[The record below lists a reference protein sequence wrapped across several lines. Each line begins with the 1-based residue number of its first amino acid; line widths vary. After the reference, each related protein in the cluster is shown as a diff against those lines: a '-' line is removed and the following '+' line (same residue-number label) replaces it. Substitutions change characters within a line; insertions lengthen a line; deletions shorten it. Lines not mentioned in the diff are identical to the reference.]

1 MDEQKKFLETAETE
15 YGWYYPMLKVMLL
28 TGMRISEVGGL
39 CWSDIDYDNDVIHIR
54 RALFSQY
61 EYGKKKLHFTTT
73 KTINSVRDIPMM
85 EDCKKMLKL
94 QKKNQNKI
102 KKELGKRYRSENEEG
117 LSDLV
122 FTSSMGS
129 VATRYNVAPIIN
141 KIVKSINLRENYE
154 SVKENRKPIYME
166 QVSPHALRSLPV
178 SLVRRKCN
186 TIIRADMSF
195 HSKKCIRRKKEMCK
209 VIAIANQKGGVGK
222 TTTTVNLGIGL
233 ARKGKR
239 VVLIDADPQGSMTVS
254 LGIDEPDKIEY
265 SLANVLMDVVNEEEI
280 DYAKIILKHEENI
293 DFIPANIELAG
304 LEVSMVN
311 VMSRELVMK
320 RFISNIKENYDYILI
335 DCMPSLGMITI
346 NALVCANSVLIP
358 VQASYLPVKG
368 LQQLIKTISRVRRQ
382 INPELKIEGM
392 VMTMV
397 DMRSNYT
404 KDILEALESTYRE
417 TIGIFDSRIPMSV
430 RAAETSAEGKSIYIH
445 DPKGKVA
452 RSYEELTEEVL
463 VHE

>member
-85 EDCKKMLKL
+85 ADCKKMLRL

-129 VATRYNVAPIIN
+129 AATRYNVAPIIN
-141 KIVKSINLRENYE
+141 KIVKSINLREDYE

-239 VVLIDADPQGSMTVS
+239 VLLIDADPQGSMTVS

-404 KDILEALESTYRE
+404 KDILEALESTYGE

>member
-1 MDEQKKFLETAETE
+1 MTDKIRTLQEQLGKIIK
-15 YGWYYPMLKVMLL
+15 
-28 TGMRISEVGGL
+28 
-39 CWSDIDYDNDVIHIR
+39 
-54 RALFSQY
+54 
-61 EYGKKKLHFTTT
+61 GKKEVTDKIIMAILARGH
-73 KTINSVRDIPMM
+73 VLL
-85 EDCKKMLKL
+85 ED
-94 QKKNQNKI
+94 
-102 KKELGKRYRSENEEG
+102 
-117 LSDLV
+117 V
-122 FTSSMGS
+122 
-129 VATRYNVAPIIN
+129 P
-141 KIVKSINLRENYE
+141 
-154 SVKENRKPIYME
+154 
-166 QVSPHALRSLPV
+166 
-178 SLVRRKCN
+178 
-186 TIIRADMSF
+186 
-195 HSKKCIRRKKEMCK
+195 
-209 VIAIANQKGGVGK
+209 GVGK

-239 VVLIDADPQGSMTVS
+239 VLLIDADPQGSMTVS

-265 SLANVLMDVVNEEEI
+265 SLANVLMDVVNEEKI
-280 DYAKIILKHEENI
+280 DYKKIILKHEENI

-320 RFISNIKENYDYILI
+320 RFISNIRENYDYILI

-404 KDILEALESTYRE
+404 KDILEALESTYGE

>member
-1 MDEQKKFLETAETE
+1 
-15 YGWYYPMLKVMLL
+15 
-28 TGMRISEVGGL
+28 
-39 CWSDIDYDNDVIHIR
+39 
-54 RALFSQY
+54 
-61 EYGKKKLHFTTT
+61 
-73 KTINSVRDIPMM
+73 
-85 EDCKKMLKL
+85 
-94 QKKNQNKI
+94 
-102 KKELGKRYRSENEEG
+102 
-117 LSDLV
+117 
-122 FTSSMGS
+122 
-129 VATRYNVAPIIN
+129 
-141 KIVKSINLRENYE
+141 
-154 SVKENRKPIYME
+154 
-166 QVSPHALRSLPV
+166 
-178 SLVRRKCN
+178 
-186 TIIRADMSF
+186 
-195 HSKKCIRRKKEMCK
+195 MCK

-239 VVLIDADPQGSMTVS
+239 VLLIDADPQGSMTVS

-320 RFISNIKENYDYILI
+320 RFISNIRENYDYILI

-382 INPELKIEGM
+382 INPEIKIEGM

-404 KDILEALESTYRE
+404 KDILEALESTYGE

-452 RSYEELTEEVL
+452 RSYEELTEEVCRHL
-463 VHE
+463 NRKGGKIYNRLFGAGSGGRAVRGARNGYGVDGAFEIIGGYLRRGGVRGCDITAYSRAACVARGAFCNRRGFRAVFA